1 MIMPM
6 LLGMLAGA
14 GVLLIARTFMPPARP
29 DAAEALERLTPDVLT
44 ASLHR
49 RETPPD
55 PTSISERLG
64 LWIEE
69 TLGTR
74 PGFRAPLADL
84 ELIEMTPRA
93 FYTRKALCAL
103 TGLILPLM
111 ASMMLAMLGI
121 GGVGL
126 PVILTLAVAV
136 FFWFIPDGEVKDK
149 AKLARADF
157 ARSSVAFL
165 QLVAIA
171 RRSGSA
177 PGEALDAAAGVSQTW
192 TFRRI
197 NEELASARLRGVTP
211 WEGLKRLGTR
221 LRVPELEETAEIMR
235 QAAEHGSEVS
245 EQLMA
250 RAAGL
255 RDRILNAEHLEA
267 SDTTTKLAG
276 PNVALLGLFGASL
289 AYPLLT
295 GLLGA

>member
-6 LLGMLAGA
+6 LLGMLAGV
-14 GVLLIARTFMPPARP
+14 GILLVARTFMPAARP
-29 DAAEALERLTPDVLT
+29 DAAEALDRLTPDVLT

-49 RETPPD
+49 SEQAPEPASLT
-55 PTSISERLG
+55 ERLG

-93 FYTRKALCAL
+93 FYTRKALSAL
-103 TGLILPLM
+103 SGLILPLA
-111 ASMMLAMLGI
+111 ASLIFAMMGI

-126 PVILTLAVAV
+126 PVLLTIVVAVA
-136 FFWFIPDGEVKDK
+136 FWFIPDGEVKDK
-149 AKLARADF
+149 AKAARAEF
-157 ARSSVAFL
+157 AASSVAFL

-197 NEELASARLRGVTP
+197 SEELASSRLRGVTP
-211 WEGLKRLGTR
+211 WEGLQRLGAR

-255 RDRILNAEHLEA
+255 RDRILNAEHLDA
-267 SDTTTKLAG
+267 SDVTTKLAG
-276 PNVALLGLFGASL
+276 PNVALLALFGVAL
-289 AYPLLT
+289 AYPLLNN
-295 GLLGA
+295 LFAR